1 MYIQNIFLGKKQL
14 LLFVQSD
21 TASWFC
27 LRTCLFKTF
36 LSRPISRVTGFKVL
50 RKIRVMRKKPCVS
63 ANSSTTVKKLRC
75 QFLLLPNE
83 ESFMA
88 DSIICGGV
96 EFALS

>member
-1 MYIQNIFLGKKQL
+1 
-14 LLFVQSD
+14 
-21 TASWFC
+21 
-27 LRTCLFKTF
+27 
-36 LSRPISRVTGFKVL
+36 
-50 RKIRVMRKKPCVS
+50 MRKKPCVS